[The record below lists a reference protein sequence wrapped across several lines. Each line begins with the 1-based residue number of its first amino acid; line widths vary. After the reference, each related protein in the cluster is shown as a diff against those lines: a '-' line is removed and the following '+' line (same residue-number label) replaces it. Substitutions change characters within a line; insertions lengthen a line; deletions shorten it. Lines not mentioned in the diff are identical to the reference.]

1 MSATARTSTS
11 ETAPRRSWTSLGW
24 GLLALGFLALVAS
37 AWLHEDAYITF
48 RVIDNFLDGRGLTWN
63 PAERVQVY
71 THPLWLVLLTPL
83 TALTGEF
90 YFTTLALTAALTLAT
105 LYLVIFHLTRSL
117 AVGCLAGFTLLLS
130 KAFLDFATAGLENCL
145 TRLLIALFVLRLL
158 SVERERFGH
167 LFQLALWS
175 ALGTLSRP
183 DALLVFLPALGYLTL
198 RTSREA
204 PRGRSLRALG
214 RSLGALA
221 LGFLPLALWGLFA
234 LFYYGSPFPN
244 SAYAKLG
251 LGVPR
256 SWLLV
261 QSGFYL
267 LNSLLRDPVTLG
279 VTLAAVVVTLRRPN
293 PVAAALAAGGAL
305 YLAYVVWIG
314 GDYMSGR
321 LLAAP
326 FFLSVLALAQ
336 YPADRWVR
344 RQPVLALLLALVALA
359 PRIGGPWVFE
369 PTGKVD
375 PRGIGDERRLYYPWT
390 GLLYALGA
398 DPWPD
403 HYFFAQGLATRNG
416 PPVRVARWVGM
427 FGFAAGPE
435 MHVVDRYGI
444 TDPLLARLPAYVTG
458 PWVERDTR
466 NWRPG
471 HGWRPLPEGYL
482 ESLERGVNRIADPDL
497 ARYYAVI
504 RLVTRGELWSWRR
517 VVTAVKLNLGFYD
530 ELRDAYVDRHRRR
543 FTGTPPGTPTGPPQP
558 SRRSPGTGA
567 GTRRSPPPR
576 AAPPG

>member
-1 MSATARTSTS
+1 MPGC
-11 ETAPRRSWTSLGW
+11 ETASPRSWTSLGR
-24 GLLALGFLALVAS
+24 GLLALGCLALVAS

-71 THPLWLVLLTPL
+71 THPLWLMLLTLL
-83 TALTGEF
+83 TTLTGEL
-90 YFTTLALTAALTLAT
+90 YFTTLALTAALTLVT
-105 LYLVIFHLTRSL
+105 LYLVIFRLARSV

-130 KAFLDFATAGLENCL
+130 KAFLDFATAGLENSL
-145 TRLLIALFVLRLL
+145 TRFLVALFVLRLL
-158 SVERERFGH
+158 TIEPARFRH
-167 LFQLALWS
+167 LIQLSLWA

-183 DALLVFLPALGYLTL
+183 DALLCFLPALGYLTL

-204 PRGRSLRALG
+204 PRGRGLRALA

-279 VTLAAVVVTLRRPN
+279 VTVAAGVVALRRPH
-293 PVAAALAAGGAL
+293 PVAGPLAGGAAL
-305 YLAYVVWIG
+305 YLAYVAWIG

-344 RQPVLALLLALVALA
+344 RRPMVALLLALLTLT
-359 PRIGGPWVFE
+359 PRVYGPWVFE
-369 PTGKVD
+369 PAGKVD
-375 PRGIGDERRLYYPWT
+375 PHGIGDERRLYYPWT
-390 GLLYALGA
+390 GLLYAFGS

-403 HYFFAQGLATRNG
+403 HYFFAQGLESRNG

-427 FGFAAGPE
+427 FGFAAGPRV
-435 MHVVDRYGI
+435 HVVDRYGI
-444 TDPLLARLPAYVTG
+444 TDPLLARLPAFVTG
-458 PWVERDTR
+458 PWVERDTP

-482 ESLERGVNRIADPDL
+482 ESLEHDANRITDPDL
-497 ARYYAVI
+497 ARYYDVLRFI
-504 RLVTRGELWSWRR
+504 TRGELWSWRR

-530 ELRDAYVDRHRRR
+530 ELRDAYVERHRWR
-543 FTGTPPGTPTGPPQP
+543 FTEPPTGPTGRP
-558 SRRSPGTGA
+558 SPTRRRSPGRDA